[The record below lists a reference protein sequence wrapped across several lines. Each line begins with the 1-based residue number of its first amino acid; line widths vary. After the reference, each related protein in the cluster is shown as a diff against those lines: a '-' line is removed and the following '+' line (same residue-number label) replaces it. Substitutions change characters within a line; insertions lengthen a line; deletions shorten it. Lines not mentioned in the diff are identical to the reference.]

1 MLKHYAEFL
10 KKNVWRYVLGVI
22 ILLLVDIFQLV
33 VPQVLRRFT
42 DSLLAG
48 SAGMSDIHQI
58 ALIIGLL
65 AIGIAVSRFL
75 WRVMITWTAVY
86 FEAWIRSKL
95 FTHLAG
101 LPRKFYHANK
111 TGDLMAH
118 ATNDIRTV
126 RFASSGGIIMSVDAL
141 FISITTIVLMFITI
155 DWKLTLIALAPMP
168 LIALVV
174 FYMGRIIHRK
184 FTLVQE
190 GFSILSDKV
199 QESFAGI
206 RVIKS
211 FAQEDFDL
219 ADFNQKN
226 QLNYERNMSLAKT
239 NSLMRPLVRFIG
251 SVSGILGIMF
261 GTRFALNGH
270 ITVGE
275 FVAFITY
282 LDMFVWPM
290 MAFGFFTNLIQRGAA
305 SIRRLNGLLDQ
316 ESDLHD
322 QPTAAQPVDRSIRI
336 QDLSFTYPGANQPSL
351 IDINLDVPSG
361 SSLGI
366 IGRTASGK
374 STLTSLLLRLYNIPD
389 NTIFIG
395 GRDINQISVADTRDM
410 VGAVVQDHFLF
421 STKIK
426 NNIAFTTDT
435 IDQERLLDSAQTA
448 QIHDEIMGFPLG
460 YETYLGERGVNL
472 SGGQK
477 QRTSI
482 ARLLYKSPDI
492 MILDDALSAVDTK
505 TEDSI
510 LRHIEEELANRTT
523 IVISHRVSTLK
534 KMDQIIFMDDGRI
547 VERGSHDELMM
558 KQGHYYQIFLK
569 QQLEDK
575 IQEVA

>member
-1 MLKHYAEFL
+1 MLKHYSEFL
-10 KKNVWRYVLGVI
+10 KKNIWRYVVGVV
-22 ILLLVDIFQLV
+22 ILLLVDVFQLI
-33 VPQVLRRFT
+33 VPQALRQFT

-48 SAGMSDIHQI
+48 SAGMSDIHRI
-58 ALIIGLL
+58 AWVIGLL
-65 AIGIAVSRFL
+65 ALGIAISRFL

-95 FTHLAG
+95 FNHLSW
-101 LPRKFYHANK
+101 LPRTFYHEHK

-141 FISITTIVLMFITI
+141 FISITTIILMFITI

-211 FAQEDFDL
+211 FAQEDNDL
-219 ADFNQKN
+219 RDFNEKN

-261 GTRFALNGH
+261 GTRFVLNGQ

-305 SIRRLNGLLDQ
+305 SIGRLNTLFDQ
-316 ESDLHD
+316 KSDLHD
-322 QPTAAQPVDRSIRI
+322 VEESADPINRSIRI
-336 QDLSFTYPGANQPSL
+336 KDLTFTYPGALRPSL
-351 IDINLDVPSG
+351 VDVSLDVPSG

-374 STLTSLLLRLYNIPD
+374 STLTSLLLRLYNIP
-389 NTIFIG
+389 NNKIFIG
-395 GRDINQISVADTRDM
+395 GQDINQISIEDTRDM
-410 VGAVVQDHFLF
+410 IGAVVQDHFLF

-426 NNIAFTTDT
+426 NNIAFTTD
-435 IDQERLLDSAQTA
+435 ELDEARMLEASKTA
-448 QIHDEIMGFPLG
+448 QIHQEIEEFPLG
-460 YETYLGERGVNL
+460 YDTYLGERGVNL

-510 LRHIEEELANRTT
+510 LRHIEQELANRTT

-534 KMDQIIFMDDGRI
+534 KMDQIIFMDEGKI
-547 VERGSHDELMM
+547 LERGTHEELMDL
-558 KQGHYYQIFLK
+558 QGNYYQIFLK
-569 QQLEDK
+569 QQLEEK